1 MTYDAANKGTLCD
14 LKGVGGEMTGYL
26 DHCATLLTVL
36 SDQKIVTLILR
47 PPGVHT
53 RAHTRKRISLS

>member
-1 MTYDAANKGTLCD
+1 MLLIKGAGRTLCD

-26 DHCATLLTVL
+26 DHYAALLIML

-53 RAHTRKRISLS
+53 RAHMRKQISLS